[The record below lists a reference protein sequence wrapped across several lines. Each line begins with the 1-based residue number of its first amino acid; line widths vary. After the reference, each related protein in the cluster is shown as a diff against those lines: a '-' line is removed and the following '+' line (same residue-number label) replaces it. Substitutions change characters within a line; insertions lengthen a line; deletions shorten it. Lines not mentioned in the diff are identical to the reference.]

1 MNDQKILEVLKIY
14 EKYFSNSNSV
24 QAILH
29 LSSMI
34 PKMKNFLQ
42 QNRRDKVF
50 RWLGFMQGVLWTK
63 GIFTLE
69 QLKNHNR
76 PDKEDNMNN

>member
-14 EKYFSNSNSV
+14 EKYFSNSNSA

-34 PKMKNFLQ
+34 PKIKDFLQ

-50 RWLGFMQGVLWTK
+50 RWLGFIQGVLWAK
-63 GIFTLE
+63 NIFTLE

-76 PDKEDNMNN
+76 PDKE